1 MNKRLKKRKVGIKME
16 SMYLGRIGRKLWK
29 NVYIKGI
36 LEHLEKEDK
45 TLREVKVYKNRDE
58 NKVLE
63 GILRDIVRDCKNIK
77 YSRDYIRLY
86 DGYLIRF
93 NDDYWLK
100 VLMIQNN
107 FLGFVVYYSNNVY
120 RYIVDKRTGYILKT
134 GYTRGI
140 IRGLN

>member
-1 MNKRLKKRKVGIKME
+1 ME
-16 SMYLGRIGRKLWK
+16 NMYLGRIGRKLWK

-45 TLREVKVYKNRDE
+45 TLQEVKVYKNSEE
-58 NKVLE
+58 NKMLE
-63 GILRDIVRDCKNIK
+63 NILREMVWDCKNIK
-77 YSRDYIRLY
+77 HSRDYIRLY

-107 FLGFVVYYSNNVY
+107 FLGFVVYYSNIIY
-120 RYIVDKRTGYILKT
+120 RYIVDKRTGNILRT
-134 GYTRGI
+134 SYERGI
-140 IRGLN
+140 VRGLN